1 MLYTNLLTSCKL
13 NSYLSDIDEQAEDMF
28 YQMVNQIAKADG
40 ISEELKAV
48 NQMTW
53 VVKMNDAR
61 N

>member
-1 MLYTNLLTSCKL
+1 
-13 NSYLSDIDEQAEDMF
+13 MF

>member
-53 VVKMNDAR
+53 VAKMNDAR